1 MRTRRFAI
9 SAVAA
14 VAILCTGQSYAKG
27 KIDTVTYEVKM
38 SGPTGDMGTRKMYR
52 KGDYF
57 VWENESAG
65 MKLKF
70 IKNKDGCF
78 TIHPAGRYAAKYPAG
93 SNRESTA
100 VFLPGPAGDVREFL
114 KAQEAKKETE
124 EKVGEKLCEVY
135 SYTEKETKWKC
146 KLWLAKTTM
155 TPVKMV
161 MNGAKKT
168 DVIDVT
174 YVSYKTGVVV
184 AESRFK
190 LPEGIEIRPMPEPKK
205 PDDAKKA
212 DGDKKQENADA
223 KAAEPA
229 EAK

>member
-1 MRTRRFAI
+1 MRTRRLVI
-9 SAVAA
+9 SAMAA
-14 VAILCTGQSYAKG
+14 IAVLCTGQAFAKG

-57 VWENESAG
+57 VWENESGG

-100 VFLPGPAGDVREFL
+100 VFLPGPAGDVRGFL
-114 KAQEAKKETE
+114 KAQDAKKEAE

-146 KLWLAKTTM
+146 KLWVAKPTL

-161 MNGAKKT
+161 MNGVKKT
-168 DVIDVT
+168 DVINVT
-174 YVSYKTGVVV
+174 YVSYKTGVVI
-184 AESRFK
+184 AESRLK
-190 LPEGIEIRPMPEPKK
+190 LPEGIEVRPMPEPKK
-205 PDDAKKA
+205 ADDTKKA
-212 DGDKKQENADA
+212 DGEQKEDKTDA
-223 KAAEPA
+223 KPAEPA